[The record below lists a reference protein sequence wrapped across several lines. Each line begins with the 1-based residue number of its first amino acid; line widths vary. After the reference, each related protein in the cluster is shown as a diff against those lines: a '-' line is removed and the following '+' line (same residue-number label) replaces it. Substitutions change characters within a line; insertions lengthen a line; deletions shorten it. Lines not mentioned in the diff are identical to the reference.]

1 MYPGACKLQVGMN
14 APGMPTYYLLAFI
27 CEYVF
32 MDVRWVKKNQG
43 GCSSATH
50 IFALCFKKIVC
61 IGEERKKK
69 KKRKGKGNLGAHAQ
83 ICFCQLG

>member
-27 CEYVF
+27 SEYVF
-32 MDVRWVKKNQG
+32 VDVRWVTKNQG

-50 IFALCFKKIVC
+50 IFSLCFKKSVHR
-61 IGEERKKK
+61 GGTKKK
-69 KKRKGKGNLGAHAQ
+69 KEEGEG
-83 ICFCQLG
+83 